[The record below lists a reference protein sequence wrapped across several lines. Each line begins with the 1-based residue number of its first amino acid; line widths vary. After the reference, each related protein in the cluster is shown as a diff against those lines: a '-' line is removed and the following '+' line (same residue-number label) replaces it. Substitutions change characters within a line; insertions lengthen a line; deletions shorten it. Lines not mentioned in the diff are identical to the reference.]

1 MTGKRNAGHTAHQT
15 PLRKAMKANSNL
27 LPLVFDG
34 IQALDRNH
42 RRFIHSELRG
52 EFADS
57 LEIDENLR
65 VGHEQE
71 NRWDYLLGK
80 LSDGAIIGFEPHSAK
95 TDQVSKV
102 IKKRQ
107 MALQQLEQH
116 FKADVLI
123 KQWFWV
129 ASGTVHFANT
139 DKERRVLDQ
148 NGIEFVGTKLMKKHL
163 RTL

>member
-1 MTGKRNAGHTAHQT
+1 MTVKGIGGRAANKT
-15 PLRKAMKANSNL
+15 PLRKAMNADSNL
-27 LPLVFDG
+27 LPLVADG
-34 IQALDRNH
+34 IQALDQNH
-42 RRFIHSELRG
+42 RRFIHSELRT

-65 VGHEQE
+65 AGREQE

-80 LSDGAIIGFEPHSAK
+80 SSDGAIVGLEPHSAK
-95 TDQVSKV
+95 TDQISKV

-116 FKADVLI
+116 FKPGIHVR
-123 KQWFWV
+123 QWFWV

-139 DKERRVLDQ
+139 NKERRTLDQ
-148 NGIEFVGTKLMKKHL
+148 NGIEFVGTSLMKKHL
-163 RTL
+163 RVP